1 MHLSLKSLTDD
12 MTSSQPDPRR
22 VAGAG
27 NVMMRA
33 IGLAALMGA
42 SLGSATLAQPRLHE
56 QLVVGM
62 TSFPPSEHPY
72 IDPLIVK
79 SWVLG
84 FASRQVTMFTPEW
97 QNVCSMCTE
106 VPSLDNGRVKM
117 ETQPDGTPG
126 LAVRWTLRKD
136 LFWGDGV
143 PLTTKDIAYTAKV
156 GGDSGSGFPDARV
169 WGRVRS
175 VDVVDAQTIVLHL
188 DEVTPLYN
196 RMGKLLSEHSDGPAF
211 YGATKPGDYLT
222 GTVYNRAPTTPG
234 LWNGPY
240 IITSY
245 DSGSQIVLEP
255 NPHWTGKVPAI
266 KRIVAR
272 SIADTAALQANL
284 MSGDVDMAPGD
295 AIGLQ
300 LDQVLAM
307 QKDNPTKFQYVYND
321 ALAFWNIDFDLDNKF
336 LADVRVRRAIL
347 LAIDRKTMSER
358 LAGGRFTL
366 AATWVPPKE
375 PMFAPGLPVAPYDP
389 AQARALLK
397 EAGYTPGPDG
407 ILRNAQ
413 GERFSIELHMG
424 LGVRLM
430 ELVELVVQ
438 NQLKAVGIDVVL
450 RNEVQ
455 RTFFGTTLKHRQY
468 GGLALYN
475 WLFNVRY
482 PPRQLYG
489 LTAIPTE
496 ANGWGGSNYM
506 DWKNQAFEDQL
517 KIAETTLG
525 LAEQKAAWANMQ
537 RLYLEDLPALPLF
550 FVPQAHVIP
559 IWLKGYVPSGM
570 TDYTTLRA
578 EDWHA
583 E

>member
-1 MHLSLKSLTDD
+1 MHNFPTPPNEVS
-12 MTSSQPDPRR
+12 PRR
-22 VAGAG
+22 TWRLGRAAVAVAWLLG
-27 NVMMRA
+27 
-33 IGLAALMGA
+33 MGA
-42 SLGSATLAQPRLHE
+42 AQAAPHD

-84 FASRQVTMFTPEW
+84 FASRQVTMFTPDW

-106 VPSLDNGRVKM
+106 VPSLDNGRVTK
-117 ETQPDGTPG
+117 ETQPDGKPG
-126 LAVRWTLRKD
+126 LAVRWTLRPD
-136 LFWGDGV
+136 VFWGDGV
-143 PLTTKDIAYTAKV
+143 KVTTKDIAYTAKV
-156 GGDSGSGFPDARV
+156 GGDTGSGFPDARV
-169 WGRVRS
+169 WGRVRAIDI
-175 VDVVDAQTIVLHL
+175 VDDQTAVLHL

-196 RMGKLLSEHSDGPAF
+196 RMGKLLSEHSDGPTY
-211 YGATKPGDYLT
+211 YGAKKAGDYLSA
-222 GTVYNRAPTTPG
+222 TVYNRAPTTPG

-240 IITSY
+240 LIASY
-245 DSGSQIVLEP
+245 DGASQIVLEP
-255 NPHWTGKVPAI
+255 NPYWTGKTPAI

-284 MSGDVDMAPGD
+284 LSGDIDLAPGD

-307 QKDNPTKFQYVYND
+307 ERDHPAQFQYVYND

-347 LAIDRKTMSER
+347 MAIDRKTMSDK
-358 LAGGRFTL
+358 LAGGRFVL

-375 PMFAPGLPVAPYDP
+375 PMFAPGLPIVGYDP
-389 AQARALLK
+389 ARAKALLA

-407 ILRNAQ
+407 ILRNAA
-413 GERFSIELHMG
+413 GERLSIELRMG

-438 NQLKAVGIDVVL
+438 SQLKAVGIDTVVK
-450 RNEVQ
+450 NEVQ
-455 RTFFGTTLKHRQY
+455 RTFFGLTLKHRIY

-475 WLFNVRY
+475 WLFNVSY

-496 ANGWGGSNYM
+496 GNGWGGSNYM
-506 DWKNQAFEDQL
+506 DWKSQAFEDQL
-517 KIAETTLG
+517 KIAETELDP
-525 LAEQKAAWANMQ
+525 ARQKAAWAGMQ
-537 RLYLEDLPALPLF
+537 RVYADDLPALPLF

-559 IWLKGYVPSGM
+559 TWLKGYVPSGM
-570 TDYTTLRA
+570 VDYTTLRA
-578 EDWHA
+578 EEWRA

>member
-1 MHLSLKSLTDD
+1 MSATIKF
-12 MTSSQPDPRR
+12 RF
-22 VAGAG
+22 
-27 NVMMRA
+27 
-33 IGLAALMGA
+33 ALVSAA
-42 SLGSATLAQPRLHE
+42 SLAGATLAPAAQAGTHD

-84 FASRQVTMFTPEW
+84 FTNRQVTMFSPDW
-97 QNVCSMCTE
+97 QNVCALCTE
-106 VPSLDNGRVKM
+106 VPSLNNGRVNV
-117 ETQPDGTPG
+117 ETQPDGKPG
-126 LAVRWTLRKD
+126 LAVRWTLRPN

-143 PLTTKDIAYTAKV
+143 PLTTKDIVYTAKV
-156 GGDSGSGFPDARV
+156 GADTGSGFPDARV
-169 WGRVRS
+169 WGRVRN
-175 VDVVDAQTIVLHL
+175 VDVVDDLTVVLHL

-196 RMGKLLSEHSDGPAF
+196 RMGKLLSEHSDGKAY
-211 YGATKPGDYLT
+211 YGATKAGDYLNA
-222 GTVYNRAPTTPG
+222 TVYNRAPTTPG

-240 IITSY
+240 LITSY
-245 DSGSQIVLEP
+245 DGSSQIILEP

-284 MSGDVDMAPGD
+284 LSGDIDMAPGD

-300 LDQVLAM
+300 LDQVLAL
-307 QKDNPTKFQYVYND
+307 QKDHEADFQYVYND

-347 LAIDRKTMSER
+347 MAIDRKTMSNK
-358 LAGGRFTL
+358 LAGGRFTP

-375 PMFAPGLPVAPYDP
+375 PMFAPGLPIVPYDP
-389 AQARALLK
+389 AQAKALLK
-397 EAGYTPGPDG
+397 DAGYTPGSDG

-413 GERFSIELHMG
+413 GERFSIDLRMG
-424 LGVRLM
+424 IGVRLM
-430 ELVELVVQ
+430 ELVEQVVQ
-438 NQLKAVGIDVVL
+438 SQLRAVGIDAVI
-450 RNEVQ
+450 RNEAQ
-455 RTFFGTTLKHRQY
+455 RTFFGLTLKHRQY
-468 GGLALYN
+468 GGMALYN
-475 WLFNVRY
+475 WLFNVSY

-506 DWKNQAFEDQL
+506 DWKNQSFEDQL
-517 KIAETTLG
+517 KIAETELDP
-525 LAEQKAAWANMQ
+525 AKQKAAWAEMQ
-537 RLYLEDLPALPLF
+537 RIYANDLPALPLF

-559 IWLKGYVPSGM
+559 KWLKGYVPSGM

-578 EDWHA
+578 EEWYA

>member
-1 MHLSLKSLTDD
+1 MRVQLGTKVGAVWLAAGL
-12 MTSSQPDPRR
+12 

-27 NVMMRA
+27 A
-33 IGLAALMGA
+33 QAAG
-42 SLGSATLAQPRLHE
+42 HD

-62 TSFPPSEHPY
+62 TSFPSSEHPY

-84 FASRQVTMFTPEW
+84 FASRQVTVFTPDW
-97 QNVCSMCTE
+97 QNVCALCTE
-106 VPSLDNGRVKM
+106 LPSPENGRVQT
-117 ETQPDGTPG
+117 EVQPDGKPG
-126 LAVRWTLRKD
+126 LAVRWTLRPD

-156 GGDSGSGFPDARV
+156 GGDNGSGFPDARV
-169 WGRVRS
+169 WGRVRK
-175 VDVVDAQTIVLHL
+175 VDIVDDQTVVLHL
-188 DEVTPLYN
+188 DEVTPLFN
-196 RMGKLLSEHSDGPAF
+196 RMGKLLSEHADGPAF
-211 YGATKPGDYLT
+211 YGATKPGEYVT
-222 GTVYNRAPTTPG
+222 TTVYNRTPTNPG

-255 NPHWTGKVPAI
+255 NPYWTGGKPAF

-284 MSGDVDMAPGD
+284 LSGDVDMAPGE

-307 QKDNPTKFQYVYND
+307 QKDNPARFNYVYND
-321 ALAFWNIDFDLDNKF
+321 ALAFWNIDFDLDNKI
-336 LADVRVRRAIL
+336 LADVRVRRAML
-347 LAIDRKTMSER
+347 MAIDRKTMSDK

-375 PMFAPGLPVAPYDP
+375 PMFAPGLPIVPYDP
-389 AQARALLK
+389 AGAKALLK
-397 EAGYTPGPDG
+397 EAGWTPGPDG
-407 ILRNAQ
+407 ILRNAA
-413 GERFSIELHMG
+413 GERFSVDLRMG

-438 NQLKAVGIDVVL
+438 SQLKAVGIDTVI
-450 RNEVQ
+450 RNEPQ
-455 RTFFGTTLKHRQY
+455 RTFFGLTLKHREY

-475 WLFNVRY
+475 WLFNVSY

-506 DWKNQAFEDQL
+506 DWKSQAFEDQL
-517 KIAETTLG
+517 KISETTLDP
-525 LAEQKAAWANMQ
+525 AVQKAAWAGMQ
-537 RLYLEDLPALPLF
+537 RIYAEDLPALPLF
-550 FVPQAHVIP
+550 FVPHAHVIP
-559 IWLKGYVPSGM
+559 TWLKGYVPSGM
-570 TDYTTLRA
+570 TDYTTLHAEEWRA
-578 EDWHA
+578 E
-583 E
+583 